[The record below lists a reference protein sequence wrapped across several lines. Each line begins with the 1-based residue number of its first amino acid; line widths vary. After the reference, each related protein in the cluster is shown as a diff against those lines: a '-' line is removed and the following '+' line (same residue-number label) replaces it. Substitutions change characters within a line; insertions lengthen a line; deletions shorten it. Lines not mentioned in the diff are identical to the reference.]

1 MLRKLSALFMLLL
14 LAAVFFALPILGAS
28 KKHVSSDASESL
40 QSIGG
45 VQSTSLDNL
54 IAAFGCDVP
63 HDRASGVGVV
73 EDVTLGSLNARILR
87 WQRDSGLVISAVRP
101 ANAAQLLR
109 EDGLELDTQHMWTV
123 DGAGLITATGA
134 RGSCAYYATE
144 DAAYSLFLA
153 GADTDALLSA
163 VAILSF
169 PH

>member
-1 MLRKLSALFMLLL
+1 MLRKLSALFALLL
-14 LAAVFFALPILGAS
+14 LAALFFALPILGTS
-28 KKHVSSDASESL
+28 EKQVTSDGSSSL

-45 VQSTSLDNL
+45 VQSTSLDTL
-54 IAAFGCDVP
+54 ITTFGCDVP
-63 HDRASGVGVV
+63 HDRAGGIGIV

-87 WQRDSGLVISAVRP
+87 WQREGGLVISAVRP
-101 ANAAQLLR
+101 AAAAQLLR

-123 DGAGLITATGA
+123 GGAGLITATGE
-134 RGSCAYYATE
+134 RGSCAYYTTD
-144 DAAYSLFLA
+144 DAAYSLFLP